1 MIVKKVK
8 ITLPKEAYMT
18 GRVFTENAVISS
30 KGQIT
35 VPKEIRQILGVNN
48 GEKIT
53 FIVIGNE
60 VRIVNAAAY
69 AMKVL
74 QTEMIDEAAKAG
86 FESEDDIVSF
96 IKELRGGKI

>member
-1 MIVKKVK
+1 MS
-8 ITLPKEAYMT
+8 LAY
-18 GRVFTENAVISS
+18 GRFT
-30 KGQIT
+30 
-35 VPKEIRQILGVNN
+35 
-48 GEKIT
+48 
-53 FIVIGNE
+53 VIGNE

>member
-1 MIVKKVK
+1 M
-8 ITLPKEAYMT
+8 
-18 GRVFTENAVISS
+18 
-30 KGQIT
+30 
-35 VPKEIRQILGVNN
+35 
-48 GEKIT
+48 
-53 FIVIGNE
+53 IGNE

-96 IKELRGGKI
+96 IKELRGGKK